1 MQIVLLRGLIK
12 VNVVD
17 EKVLNI
23 AKKEVREDNKRRE
36 QSLVQFREWIDK
48 HPAIT
53 NCRKDDVFLLEFLRT
68 KKFSNA
74 QAFQL
79 LENFLAM
86 KMSTPEWFYC
96 ADNDLTKMEEL
107 LKTGYIY
114 PLKERDSNGRR
125 TVIIRSKN
133 LDPERFTSADAIRA
147 SSLVFATL
155 MEEEET
161 QIAGFNFIIDNADTP
176 MKIISLFSIS
186 DIRNFLQ
193 NLKSS
198 SVGRFKSFYVINL
211 PSYAKLLFD
220 IAKGALSEK
229 LRKRIIIAKDLDE
242 LKTYIN
248 EKQLPAEYGGAV
260 TEKEMLEN
268 FKELTVKHR
277 VNLEKLNEL
286 NLDLHLLPGK
296 NQKTT
301 VQETIGSFRKLDI
314 D

>member
-1 MQIVLLRGLIK
+1 
-12 VNVVD
+12 
-17 EKVLNI
+17 
-23 AKKEVREDNKRRE
+23 
-36 QSLVQFREWIDK
+36 
-48 HPAIT
+48 
-53 NCRKDDVFLLEFLRT
+53 
-68 KKFSNA
+68 
-74 QAFQL
+74 
-79 LENFLAM
+79 M

-176 MKIISLFSIS
+176 MKIISLFSIT

-220 IAKGALSEK
+220 IAKGALTEK

-242 LKTYIN
+242 LKTYID
-248 EKQLPAEYGGAV
+248 EKQLPKEYGGV
-260 TEKEMLEN
+260 VSEKEMLEN
-268 FKELTVKHR
+268 FKELTEKHR
-277 VNLEKLNEL
+277 VNLEKLNQL

-296 NQKTT
+296 QQKTA

>member
-1 MQIVLLRGLIK
+1 M
-12 VNVVD
+12 
-17 EKVLNI
+17 
-23 AKKEVREDNKRRE
+23 
-36 QSLVQFREWIDK
+36 
-48 HPAIT
+48 
-53 NCRKDDVFLLEFLRT
+53 LEFLRT
-68 KKFSNA
+68 KKYSNA

-86 KMSTPEWFYC
+86 KMLTPEWFHC
-96 ADNDLTKMEEL
+96 VDNNLKKMEEL

-133 LDPERFTSADAIRA
+133 LDPEKFTSADAIRV

-211 PSYAKLLFD
+211 PSYGKLLFD

-229 LRKRIIIAKDLDE
+229 LRKRIVIAKDLDE
-242 LKTYIN
+242 LKTYID
-248 EKQLPAEYGGAV
+248 EKQLPEEYGGV
-260 TEKEMLEN
+260 VSEKEMLEN
-268 FKELTVKHR
+268 FKELTEKHR
-277 VNLEKLNEL
+277 VNLEKLNDL

-296 NQKTT
+296 NQKSS